1 MATGGVSCVVRQSFN
16 RFLHPQKSKLLVKNV
31 KIVPHVRLNVCP
43 CAAYSSSS
51 ILNRP
56 DVSVEY
62 RHGLSVLSVPLP
74 SRKESC
80 EFVLKPV
87 SHTVKDMIAFILEED
102 RGVDR
107 VAVYRENGSKVA
119 GSTTIDILLRTPFTI
134 SVNETTFT
142 VTPPEIVS
150 DVPSESLERFQ
161 EVKDITHKLYSQ
173 LNVEEYQLKREKEI
187 ISQLEEYKLQIA
199 PFIKAKSAIEDRI
212 HSRNKQLMYLGS
224 TLMGFQFGFFARLT
238 WFEYSWDVME
248 PVTYFATYAAVIGMY
263 AYFAVTAQEYN
274 YVDAWDREFLNKF
287 YKVAEKEGFNIPEYN
302 RLTNLIDQ
310 CESDLRRLRDPLQI
324 QLPIREL

>member
-1 MATGGVSCVVRQSFN
+1 MFAKFQQTVQTARKINREIKLNILNERKKKQPKWQQILGFN
-16 RFLHPQKSKLLVKNV
+16 CKQQKSSAHETSGQYQNHSEQWCNPATILEASPGVTIRWETSDDLLIARKSCLKTHKKKNLHVRFAKNLEQV
-31 KIVPHVRLNVCP
+31 KIIERDNCWEP
-43 CAAYSSSS
+43 S
-51 ILNRP
+51 IDQLTR
-56 DVSVEY
+56 
-62 RHGLSVLSVPLP
+62 
-74 SRKESC
+74 RKSC
-80 EFVLKPV
+80 LKTHKKKNLHFLTCQV
-87 SHTVKDMIAFILEED
+87 
-102 RGVDR
+102 
-107 VAVYRENGSKVA
+107 
-119 GSTTIDILLRTPFTI
+119 
-134 SVNETTFT
+134 
-142 VTPPEIVS
+142 
-150 DVPSESLERFQ
+150 SLERFL
-161 EVKDITHKLYSQ
+161 EVKDITNKLYSQ

-199 PFIKAKSAIEDRI
+199 PFVKAKSAIEDRI

-224 TLMGFQFGFFARLT
+224 TLMGFQFGFFALLT

-310 CESDLRRLRDPLQI
+310 CKSDLRRLRDPLQI
-324 QLPIREL
+324 HIPIREL